1 MRSIATPTT
10 PGDIDIS
17 ITLTA
22 KLSEWTRLEK
32 QLSEDWPASDVSRII
47 RSTIRQCT
55 QAFSPIE
62 EPKDV

>member
-1 MRSIATPTT
+1 MHGRATPAA

-32 QLSEDWPASDVSRII
+32 QLSEDWPSSDISRLI
-47 RSTIRQCT
+47 RTTIRQCT
-55 QAFSPIE
+55 QTFYPIE
-62 EPKDV
+62 ESKDV